1 MSKIIEKRYETLLL
15 FDVKNG
21 NPNGDPDAGNMPR
34 IDYYTNHGIIS
45 DVCIKRKVRNHVQ
58 LVKGDCEG
66 YKIYVTE
73 GVVLNHQHELAYK
86 ALNLTPES
94 KKMPDDKEM
103 AQAVTKFMCDNFYDI
118 RTFGA
123 AMSNEVNA
131 GIVRG
136 PVQFCFAES
145 IDPIEPVCL
154 SITRMAVTKE
164 KDEKKERTM
173 GDKWIVPYALYKME
187 GHISV
192 PLAEKT
198 GFAEDDLELLFDAL
212 INMFEHDRSAARGEM
227 TARKLFVFEHNSKLG
242 NARAQQLFEAIKVEK
257 KDAEKPARK
266 YSDYKVEV
274 DRKSIPSGV
283 KLIEKL

>member
-1 MSKIIEKRYETLLL
+1 MNKIISKRYEFALL
-15 FDVKNG
+15 FDIKNG

-34 IDYYTNHGIIS
+34 LDFLTNHGRIT
-45 DVCIKRKVRNHVQ
+45 DVCMKRKAKNYVQ
-58 LVKGDCEG
+58 LVKEDCAG

-73 GVVLNHQHELAYK
+73 GAILNNQHELAYI
-86 ALNLTPES
+86 ALDLKPES
-94 KKMPDDKEM
+94 KKLPKDKEM

-145 IDPIEPVCL
+145 IDPIEPQNL
-154 SITRMAVTKE
+154 SITRMAVTNE

-173 GDKWIVPYALYKME
+173 GEKWIVPYALYRLE
-187 GHISV
+187 GHISA

-198 GFAEDDLELLFDAL
+198 GFTEEDLELLFEAL

-242 NARAQQLFEAIKVEK
+242 NARSQELFETIKVSK
-257 KDAEKPARK
+257 KDTEKPARK
-266 YSDYKVEV
+266 YSDYVVEV
-274 DRKSIPSGV
+274 DRKNIPNGV